1 MTGQRKVMSV
11 GDYAKY
17 RGQQPQLVHYY
28 VRKGTIEVLKCECC
42 GAKVINVEQ
51 ADEAMKLGGE
61 SR

>member
-1 MTGQRKVMSV
+1 MSV